1 METQPPK
8 KKQSL
13 TDYGKYAGMTLQMG
27 ATIALGI
34 WGGIKL
40 DEIFPVAKFPLFTV
54 TLSLLSVFLSMY
66 FVIKGITKK

>member
-8 KKQSL
+8 KKQPL
-13 TDYGKYAGMTLQMG
+13 TNYGKYAGMTLQMG

-40 DEIFPVAKFPLFTV
+40 DEKFPVAKFPLFTV

>member
-1 METQPPK
+1 MQTQPEK
-8 KKQSL
+8 KKQPL

-40 DEIFPVAKFPLFTV
+40 DENFSVAKFPLFTV
-54 TLSLLSVFLSMY
+54 TLSFLSVFLSMY